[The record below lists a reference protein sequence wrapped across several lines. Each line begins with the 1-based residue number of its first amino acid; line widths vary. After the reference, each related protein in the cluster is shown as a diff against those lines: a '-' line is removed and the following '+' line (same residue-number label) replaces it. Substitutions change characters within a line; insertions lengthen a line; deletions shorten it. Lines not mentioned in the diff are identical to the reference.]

1 MASTELMLDQVIAA
15 GTTSTTVTAID
26 KEYQFNARD
35 DEAKY
40 NEVMK
45 PWDIGSDGEQF
56 EFKCYTKWTPP
67 KVKVKQSCWTKLKK
81 ALCGSCMMTKTNPKG
96 WATAVYHK
104 KGSDRLMIKRN
115 NFEFSRRPK
124 DMKACCCMRLC
135 CQCDSNCIPI
145 QEHESLDMV
154 TQSIPIQSIF
164 FVERN
169 VTQKGDVLD
178 PAGCC
183 ACLIR
188 CLCCC
193 CVSCCYTEIPSMTNY
208 SEISIG
214 YNRSNESN
222 KIHHDKHSD
231 RRSDETTDYI
241 TLILEANQSYN
252 LHRYLNDILDKTA
265 PRKDVLVDS
274 GLPR

>member
-1 MASTELMLDQVIAA
+1 MTSTELMLGQVVAA
-15 GTTSTTVTAID
+15 GTTD
-26 KEYQFNARD
+26 KEYQFNARA

-45 PWDIGSDGEQF
+45 PWEIGSDGAQF

-67 KVKVKQSCWTKLKK
+67 KVKVKKSCWTKLRE
-81 ALCGSCMMTKTNPKG
+81 ALCGCCVPAKMKPTG
-96 WATAVYHK
+96 WTTSVYHK

-115 NFEFSRRPK
+115 VLGLSRRLK

-135 CQCDSNCIPI
+135 CCDSACIPT
-145 QEHESLDMV
+145 QDHESLDMV

-169 VTQKGDVLD
+169 VTQKGEIYK
-178 PAGCC
+178 PIGCC

-188 CLCCC
+188 TFCCC
-193 CVSCCYTEIPSMTNY
+193 CVSCCYTEKPSMTNY

-222 KIHHDKHSD
+222 KIHHDDHSN
-231 RRSDETTDYI
+231 RRSKKTADYI

-265 PRKDVLVDS
+265 PRMDVFIDS